1 MSLFPLFI
9 HSLIIVFLLSL
20 LIEKEKKDSL
30 GVKSHRCKFVS
41 LVVKNFFVHG
51 MFPADCVA
59 ATVTTDLVTGNSVV
73 RKMDLQGI
81 AEAVGVCLGA
91 ITCAAIFSWFS
102 SARNRS

>member
-1 MSLFPLFI
+1 
-9 HSLIIVFLLSL
+9 
-20 LIEKEKKDSL
+20 
-30 GVKSHRCKFVS
+30 
-41 LVVKNFFVHG
+41 

-81 AEAVGVCLGA
+81 AEAVRVCLGA

>member
-20 LIEKEKKDSL
+20 LIEKEKEKDSL
-30 GVKSHRCKFVS
+30 GVKSHRCIFAS
-41 LVVKNFFVHG
+41 LVVKNCFVHG
-51 MFPADCVA
+51 MFSADCVA
-59 ATVTTDLVTGNSVV
+59 ATVTTDLVTGNSVF

-102 SARNRS
+102 SARK